1 VAVDNLEAAVKR
13 FDEEGVKFKK
23 RPEEGKMRVSLG
35 FNTLGEVLM
44 IAHCL
49 HLRP

>member
-23 RPEEGKMRVSLG
+23 RPEEGKMRVSL
-35 FNTLGEVLM
+35 FLGDREGEG
-44 IAHCL
+44 C
-49 HLRP
+49 